1 MANYS
6 GPVCRLCRREDM
18 KLFLK
23 GDRCYTDKCGYERR
37 AYAPGQHG
45 QARRRKLSNYGSQL
59 REKQKVKRI
68 YGLAERQFRGYY
80 HKAIRMKGVAGEN
93 LLQLLER
100 RLDNVDL
107 PARLRVR
114 SRRGAP
120 AGSPRPL
127 QGQRPQGRHPVVPL
141 PANDAIEVKDTS
153 KKVTR
158 ILESLGA
165 VDRRGVPKWL
175 ELDKDDFKGKLDLA
189 ARARRSDDADSR
201 AAHRRAVLALARE
214 SGALFAL

>member
-45 QARRRKLSNYGSQL
+45 QARRRKLSNYGMQL

-80 HKAIRMKGVAGEN
+80 YKAVRQKGVTGEN
-93 LLQLLER
+93 LLQMLER
-100 RLDNVDL
+100 RLDNVVYRLGFASDHAE
-107 PARLRVR
+107 ARQLVR
-114 SRRGAP
+114 HGHFKINGQKVNIPSFLVR
-120 AGSPRPL
+120 PRD
-127 QGQRPQGRHPVVPL
+127 VVQ
-141 PANDAIEVKDTS
+141 VKELS
-153 KKVTR
+153 QKIVR
-158 ILESLGA
+158 INEALAA
-165 VDRRGVPKWL
+165 VDRRGVPQWIT
-175 ELDKDDFKGKLDLA
+175 LDKENFRGAINQLP
-189 ARARRSDDADSR
+189 SR
-201 AAHRRAVLALARE
+201 EDVTLPIRE
-214 SGALFAL
+214 QLIIELYSK